1 MQEMAYGSISTD
13 ATTCM
18 RHRSIQRIV
27 SLISI
32 ALLGLLLVACSSPGT
47 KVATAP
53 YDYYR
58 IGNVEAPTPGRVQGG
73 LMLLGGGD
81 WPYDAFHWLFDHA
94 GNGHVVVLRA
104 SYADE
109 NQLEMYEKIGSVA
122 SVETLVFHDR
132 KASFDPKVLAVI
144 AHADGLWIAGGDQ
157 SNYVRDWKGTPV
169 EDAINR
175 HVASGKPLGGTSA
188 GLAVQGRYVYGAMD
202 GGSLTSKE
210 ALADSRTGAITLVE
224 DFLRLEPLYSAG
236 VITDTHFD
244 ARDRQARLITM
255 MAQLQE
261 AHLGAPL
268 LGIGVDE
275 QTALCIDADGG
286 ARVFSTNNGHAWLF
300 RAGRSTLRKGAPV
313 VAEGWRVTGAG
324 RDSRI
329 DTRDWSVSNPAFQSA
344 VDIRDGRL
352 EYTPAIRRHP

>member
-1 MQEMAYGSISTD
+1 MCEMAYGSISVD
-13 ATTCM
+13 ATKCM
-18 RHRSIQRIV
+18 RHPSIQRIV
-27 SLISI
+27 SFAII
-32 ALLGLLLVACSSPGT
+32 AAVGSLLAACSSFGAKT
-47 KVATAP
+47 TTAP

-58 IGNVEAPTPGRVQGG
+58 IGNVESPTPGRVQGG

-81 WPYDAFHWLFDHA
+81 WPYDAFHWLFDRA
-94 GNGHVVVLRA
+94 GNGHIVVLRA

-109 NQLEMYEKIGSVA
+109 NQQEMYEKIGGVA

-132 KASFDPKVLAVI
+132 KASFDPRVLAVI
-144 AHADGLWIAGGDQ
+144 AHADGIWIAGGDQ

-210 ALADSRTGAITLVE
+210 SLADSRTGAITLVE
-224 DFLRLEPLYSAG
+224 DFLRFEPLYSAG

-255 MAQLQE
+255 MAHLQE
-261 AHLGAPL
+261 SHPGAPL

-275 QTALCIDADGG
+275 QTALCIDADGSG
-286 ARVFSTNNGHAWLF
+286 RIFTANNGHAWLF
-300 RAGRSTLRKGAPV
+300 RAGRSTLRKSGPV
-313 VAEGWRVTGAG
+313 VAEAWHVTGAG

-329 DTRDWSVSNPAFQSA
+329 DTRDWNVSNPAFQST

-352 EYTPAIRRHP
+352 EYTPAIPRHP